1 MERYEIIQK
10 LFCITTDNAS
20 NNTEMTKYISQYLKN
35 KYDIIW
41 NPEQHHISCLN
52 HVINLAVQD
61 FLRSIKGLMSLEDS
75 IEHLRDEEDE
85 DKISPEGFA
94 GTMWKIRTISKV

>member
-1 MERYEIIQK
+1 
-10 LFCITTDNAS
+10 
-20 NNTEMTKYISQYLKN
+20 
-35 KYDIIW
+35 
-41 NPEQHHISCLN
+41 LN

-61 FLRSIKGLMSLEDS
+61 FLRSIKGLMSPEDP